1 MSELKQDEML
11 LKLGEEGSIEENKEK
26 RISLQ
31 LARGRIYEILA
42 RAFGY
47 PWNRKFFRPKKLLEP
62 MDVLLVDEND
72 WDVLQEIINRFG
84 EYLPQMAVKQA
95 QSEFIRVFGHAV
107 SQECPPYEMQY
118 GTEGGVNSQAQT

>member
-47 PWNRKFFRPKKLLEP
+47 PWNRKFFRPKKIAGA
-62 MDVLLVDEND
+62 DGRIVD
-72 WDVLQEIINRFG
+72 R
-84 EYLPQMAVKQA
+84 
-95 QSEFIRVFGHAV
+95 
-107 SQECPPYEMQY
+107 
-118 GTEGGVNSQAQT
+118 